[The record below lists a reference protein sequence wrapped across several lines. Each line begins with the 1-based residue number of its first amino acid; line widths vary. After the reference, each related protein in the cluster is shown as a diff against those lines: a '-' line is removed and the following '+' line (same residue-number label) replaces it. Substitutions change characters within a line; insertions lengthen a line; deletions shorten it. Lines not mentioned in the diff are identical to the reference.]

1 MIWYMLYYI
10 LRNFI
15 VDKDL
20 VDNDLRIN
28 VYSTSNIIVAIF
40 ICKRYTYGTIN
51 LFECTFF
58 Y

>member
-1 MIWYMLYYI
+1 MWYMLYYI
-10 LRNFI
+10 IRNFI